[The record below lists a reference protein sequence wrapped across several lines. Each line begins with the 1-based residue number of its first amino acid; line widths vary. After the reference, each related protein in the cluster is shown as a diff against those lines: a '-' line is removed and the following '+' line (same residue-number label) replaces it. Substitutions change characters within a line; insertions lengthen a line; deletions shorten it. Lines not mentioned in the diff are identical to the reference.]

1 MPTNAGD
8 YAFSTFLIGASDIPV
23 TSEIEPE
30 SSSMPGF
37 LLVVLNRADTAHACL
52 QAAAQIAVAMRDARI
67 LALCVRVDPASTI
80 LPSEEVLTNERRTRL
95 ESDATQLAAAINRIY
110 NSWLDEH
117 PDWAG
122 RTSWSDPVSTI
133 QQQLKVRG
141 RGADLIV
148 LASPVNA
155 QETFRREALQTAIFD
170 AKRPVLVVPNKV
182 VETIGRSIAII
193 WGNEP
198 STVNAVLDAMPLL
211 DRAQEIYVLI
221 TMDAD
226 APRPELPQLLID
238 HGVDAVIHP
247 ITSGSSSRGRALLA
261 HAHQLRAD
269 LLVMGAYPHP
279 LVELLPG
286 GLTRYMA
293 SHTDLPILMRH

>member
-1 MPTNAGD
+1 
-8 YAFSTFLIGASDIPV
+8 
-23 TSEIEPE
+23 
-30 SSSMPGF
+30 MPGF
-37 LLVVLNRADTAHACL
+37 LLVVLNRADTASACL
-52 QAAAQIAVAMRDARI
+52 RAAAQIAAAMSDARI

-80 LPSEEVLTNERRTRL
+80 LPSEQVLTNERRTRL

-117 PDWAG
+117 PDWAPG
-122 RTSWSDPVSTI
+122 RTSWSEPVSTI

-155 QETFRREALQTAIFD
+155 QETFRREALRTAIFD

-182 VETIGRSIAII
+182 IETIGRSIAII

-198 STVNAVLDAMPLL
+198 STANAVLDAMPLL

-226 APRPELPQLLID
+226 APRPHLPQLLID

-247 ITSGSSSRGRALLA
+247 IASGSNSRGGALLA

-279 LVELLPG
+279 LIELLPG